1 MTSSGQH
8 ILRFTQDDI
17 LVVAATDKELAPAR
31 AWRTLRCGVG
41 PVEAAATTAAAIAQH
56 RPRAILHVGIA
67 GSRRR
72 PVLEPPALV
81 IGAES
86 VYCDVASD
94 NRWTPRIITP
104 SGILLEAAQR
114 VLPHALTLPIGTSAR
129 VGGTSGCDIEAMEG
143 FAVLRAAQL
152 AGIPAIEIRAIAN
165 EIAEPD
171 RARWHFE
178 EAFAAIVAAT
188 PALVEECARC
198 AS

>member
-17 LVVAATDKELAPAR
+17 LVVAATDKELVPAP

-171 RARWHFE
+171 RARWHLE